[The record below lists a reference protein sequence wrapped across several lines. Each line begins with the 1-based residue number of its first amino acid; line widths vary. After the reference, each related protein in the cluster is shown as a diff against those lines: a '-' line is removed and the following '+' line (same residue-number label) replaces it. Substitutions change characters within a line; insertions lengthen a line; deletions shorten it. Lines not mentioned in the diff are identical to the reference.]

1 MVWWWCGLEGVIH
14 GRVEQAAAL
23 DAVGV
28 GEQPRL
34 DGGELRLVGGVG
46 GGGGGDGRL
55 CLVLEGGRGRR
66 RCGQGRAAVGHLG
79 GFRRAGRALGGAGV
93 AGPLPAARLPPPPP
107 FFRAHRRASGDV
119 LGGEDVAGG

>member
-34 DGGELRLVGGVG
+34 DGGELRLVAGVG

-79 GFRRAGRALGGAGV
+79 GFRRAGRAPV
-93 AGPLPAARLPPPPP
+93 APGWPARCRQRACRRRRPSSGPPSSIREM
-107 FFRAHRRASGDV
+107 FSVVRT
-119 LGGEDVAGG
+119 

>member
-14 GRVEQAAAL
+14 GRVEQAATL

-34 DGGELRLVGGVG
+34 DGGELRLVAGVG

-79 GFRRAGRALGGAGV
+79 GFRRVSRYI
-93 AGPLPAARLPPPPP
+93 
-107 FFRAHRRASGDV
+107 ASIHN
-119 LGGEDVAGG
+119 